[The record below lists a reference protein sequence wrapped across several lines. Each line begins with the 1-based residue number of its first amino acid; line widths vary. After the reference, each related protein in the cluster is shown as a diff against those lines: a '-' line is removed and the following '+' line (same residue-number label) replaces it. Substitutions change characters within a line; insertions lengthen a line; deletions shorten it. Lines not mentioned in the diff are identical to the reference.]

1 MTKKLFLLLTLASV
15 TSIIEAKP
23 YTITEEDKACTNKAE
38 SYNEL
43 ADCFNDIG
51 NRADDHVEAQLK
63 AKNMN
68 SLYKKFSKEAKK
80 VSKNCDKKY
89 FGDGSPFAQAE
100 ANQCYMNKMIDLSV
114 KYDRII
120 NGR

>member
-51 NRADDHVEAQLK
+51 NRANRHIESQLK
-63 AKNMN
+63 SRNMN
-68 SLYKKFSKEAKK
+68 LYKKYYQEAKK
-80 VSKNCDKKY
+80 ASKACDKKY

-100 ANQCYMNKMIDLSV
+100 ANQCYMNKMIDLRV
-114 KYDRII
+114 KYDKILNHR
-120 NGR
+120 